1 MCFFLNNNTLFFLD
15 EKRETLQT
23 KHLSL
28 CLVIYIKT
36 LCCAFVRRAFAETN
50 KEREREK
57 KNASS
62 CTHTHTLSLSEEEE
76 EEEKAALLCLRVLKA
91 SF

>member
-36 LCCAFVRRAFAETN
+36 LCFAFVRRAFAETN

-57 KNASS
+57 KKRVFL
-62 CTHTHTLSLSEEEE
+62 HTHTLSLSEEEE
-76 EEEKAALLCLRVLKA
+76 EEEKAARCLRVLKA